1 LTTDRCQPIQHLDI
15 IEIGVN
21 SGLAGAQDCVSEL
34 NDISQ
39 KVTKYTLRVVKKEK
53 RRRRSSAILIGFD

>member
-1 LTTDRCQPIQHLDI
+1 LTTDRCQPIQHLDEL
-15 IEIGVN
+15 EIGVN
-21 SGLAGAQDCVSEL
+21 SGLAGAQDCVSKL

-39 KVTKYTLRVVKKEK
+39 RVAKDTLRVVKKEK